1 MKEPELEEEALT
13 ATVSGT
19 TLTAIRRSTGDG
31 PAELRMTDPSGEET
45 TASFTPSGPGSW
57 QASLEVTEP
66 GLHRL
71 TDGTLTAVAAVGPPA
86 PREFENPIS
95 TETILA
101 PLATATGGAVVRL
114 ADAGLPELRRIRDG
128 RSAEGRG
135 WIGLVRREAYA
146 VQDVRLT
153 PLAPGWLM
161 LLITAALLVGAWRF
175 ESR

>member
-13 ATVSGT
+13 AAVGGT
-19 TLTAIRRSTGDG
+19 TLTATRRSTGDG
-31 PAELRMTDPSGEET
+31 PDMLRMTAPSGTET
-45 TASFTPSGPGSW
+45 SAAFTPTGPGTW
-57 QASLEVTEP
+57 QAQLEVSEA

-71 TDGTLTAVAAVGPPA
+71 TDGALFAVAAVGPPA

-95 TETILA
+95 TGEVLDGLA
-101 PLATATGGAVVRL
+101 GATGGAVVRL
-114 ADAGLPELRRIRDG
+114 AGADMPDLRRIREG
-128 RSAEGRG
+128 RAAEGRG

-161 LLITAALLVGAWRF
+161 LLVTAGLLVAAWRF

>member
-1 MKEPELEEEALT
+1 M
-13 ATVSGT
+13 TVT
-19 TLTAIRRSTGDG
+19 RRSTGDE
-31 PAELRMTDPSGEET
+31 PNAVRVTAPSGAET
-45 TASFTPSGPGSW
+45 VVPFTEVGPGQW
-57 QASLEVTEP
+57 QAVLDVAEQ

-71 TDGTLTAVAAVGPPA
+71 DDGTMTAVAAVGPPA

-95 TETILA
+95 TPDLLA
-101 PLATATGGAVVRL
+101 PLAEATGGAVVRL
-114 ADAGLPELRRIRDG
+114 AGLGLPELRRVREA

-146 VQDVRLT
+146 VEDVRLT

-161 LLITAALLVGAWRF
+161 LLLTAGLLVAAWRF